1 MNYLCESIS
10 SSRENMGMG
19 FSSLVV
25 LPFESYLLIIEA

>member
-1 MNYLCESIS
+1 MSVLCKSIS
-10 SSRENMGMG
+10 SCRESYEMG